1 MLKKRKRYDAQR
13 VGLSVL
19 QPAVLLVYFTWQH
32 APPGQQRPP
41 GQQSVEMIVGV
52 ATELVT
58 FTPQQAPPGQHAPPG
73 QQAAGVL
80 VGGTAALAVC
90 AIIMP
95 NTLKARNAV
104 RSIFTLFF
112 MFSPLRVCRSL

>member
-1 MLKKRKRYDAQR
+1 M
-13 VGLSVL
+13 GPGVL
-19 QPAVLLVYFTWQH
+19 QPAVVLVYFTWQH
-32 APPGQQRPP
+32 APPGQQGPP

-52 ATELVT
+52 ATEFVT
-58 FTPQQAPPGQHAPPG
+58 FTPQQAPPGQQGPG
-73 QQAAGVL
+73 QQLVGVL

-112 MFSPLRVCRSL
+112 MFSPLRVCSM